1 MTNFPI
7 SEKCIGCSHI
17 NGDVCSVYSNP
28 ENMWRVRTCLMATH
42 VKQELKKDDKKRIG
56 QQKQKKKK

>member
-1 MTNFPI
+1 MGDNNI
-7 SEKCIGCSHI
+7 SEKCIGCSRV

-28 ENMWRVRTCLMATH
+28 TNMWRIRTCLMATH
-42 VKQELKKDDKKRIG
+42 IKRELKKDDKKRVG